1 MYEKPEMDI
10 MDIEEDI
17 VTTSEFDYGDS
28 GDGEEI
34 PW

>member
-1 MYEKPEMDI
+1 MYEKPEMDFI
-10 MDIEEDI
+10 DIEEDI
-17 VTTSEFDYGDS
+17 VTTSELDYEDS